1 MKPTP
6 LRRRARLRA
15 HTPLL
20 RTTPLRRTESF
31 GATDSQRAAVA
42 GRPCIVCGATQ
53 RVDPMHV
60 IPRSLGGCGDQLC
73 IVPAC
78 RRCHRTYDTGE
89 LDLLPYL
96 EPAWRAQLAH
106 AVRHVGLIGA
116 LRRIS
121 GEGSA
126 THDRRATM
134 TSMAVTTKK
143 LDVHIG
149 DVVEIEGRR
158 YDVVSDKEDGVTL
171 EPAIT
176 KTVAEIHA
184 EHGERQLSREEF
196 EELVGEVPTDGE
208 G

>member
-1 MKPTP
+1 M
-6 LRRRARLRA
+6 A
-15 HTPLL
+15 
-20 RTTPLRRTESF
+20 
-31 GATDSQRAAVA
+31 ATDAQRAAVA
-42 GRPCIVCGATQ
+42 GRPCIACGAEH
-53 RVDPMHV
+53 RVDAAHV
-60 IPRSLGGCGDQLC
+60 IPRALGCGDALDVVPLC
-73 IVPAC
+73 RA
-78 RRCHRTYDTGE
+78 CHRAYDAGE

-96 EPAWRAQLAH
+96 EPGFRAQVAH
-106 AVRHVGLIGA
+106 AVGHVGLIGA

-121 GEGSA
+121 GEDRRPD
-126 THDRRATM
+126 DRRATM

-158 YDVVSDKEDGVTL
+158 YDVISDKEGGVTL

-184 EHGERQLSREEF
+184 EHGERQLSSEEF
-196 EELVGEVPTDGE
+196 EELFGEIPADGE